1 MGPEAHLTAQPAPE
15 HVQADYDRAL
25 ASGELRA
32 DEGLPGALGLFY
44 FLGPDGQL
52 YERGSEQ
59 APSLLPGFSRT
70 VEFWMT
76 EDGIGPEDDRRQ
88 VLQLLLEELGQS
100 LLTRGRMPPTR
111 RLGIAGGGQGGPG
124 GPGGPG
130 APRGDGP
137 GNGPD
142 EAAGTGAPQ
151 GGRRPGGEAAAGL
164 PVGQPDPVL
173 TSRKIVQPV
182 ENRQRL
188 LEMAAEAKPGFDGQL
203 EDIATSIPGTKFDPS
218 RVKEDGPRLTFKIK
232 EFQKEMRDVGVEPDS
247 PDGGAHLIRD
257 YLAGRLIPENDNAL
271 GSVRARIRK
280 DFEVVDEK
288 DFLREPNPKT
298 GYTALHFQ
306 LKNKN
311 GFSVELQVTP
321 PPFKK
326 AADEQ
331 RKIFEKY
338 RDFGNDIPDALW
350 PEYQRDLERSRAI
363 FDRAWKEWLGAGN
376 ADPRAGQ

>member
-1 MGPEAHLTAQPAPE
+1 MGPEAHLTARPAPE

-173 TSRKIVQPV
+173 TSRTIVQPV

-203 EDIATSIPGTKFDPS
+203 EDIAKSIPGTKFDLS
-218 RVKEDGPRLTFKIK
+218 RVKEDGDRLTFKIK
-232 EFQKEMRDVGVEPDS
+232 ALQNDMRKVGVEPAS
-247 PDGGAHLIRD
+247 PDSGGHLIRD
-257 YLAGRLIPENDNAL
+257 YLAGRLIPDKDKAL
-271 GSVRARIRK
+271 SDTVARVTE
-280 DFEVVDEK
+280 DFELVGETK
-288 DFLREPNPKT
+288 NYMARPKSDT
-298 GYTALHFQ
+298 GYSAIHMQVRLE
-306 LKNKN
+306 N
-311 GFSVELQVTP
+311 GLTVELQIMP

-326 AADEQ
+326 AADKQ
-331 RKIFEKY
+331 RAIFEKY
-338 RDFGNDIPDALW
+338 RDYGDDIPPHLW
-350 PEYQRDLERSRAI
+350 PQHQRDLERSRKI
-363 FDRAWKEWLGAGN
+363 FDAAWQEWLAAGN
-376 ADPRAGQ
+376 KDSRIQ